1 LLGGRRTGGPRA
13 LPGRTTVEKRI
24 PGKARAAS
32 WSRIRLK
39 QLSLDVVE
47 ADIKGFFDNIR
58 WEWLERMLEQRIA
71 DGALLKSCFRLEK

>member
-1 LLGGRRTGGPRA
+1 MV
-13 LPGRTTVEKRI
+13 LPGQTTVEKRTQ
-24 PGKARAAS
+24 GKARAAS
-32 WSRIRLK
+32 GTRILLK

-71 DGALLKSCFRLEK
+71 DGALLNLIHK